1 MNREIPQQQSVS
13 IDRRT
18 MLGALALLA
27 SPLASGLAGCAPR
40 YAATDE
46 APSADAPSEI
56 ALTPADPEFSPYPTF
71 HPDPELRGAVRSVGS
86 SAVGLVLNSV
96 RPLFREEQPD
106 IELRV
111 ISSGSSDAPK
121 ALASGE
127 SDIAPMSRYM
137 TPAEIESIE
146 RARQCKVRHVDIAM
160 DAIAFIVHRS
170 NPLTRLSLR
179 DLDRMYGRDRKR
191 GGAAI
196 TRWGE
201 VGVNDANGTPSSR
214 PIVLHGMSSKS
225 GSNGIVR
232 DVVLQGGAFRTS
244 VSEEPVSSSIV
255 QAVATDPWSI
265 GYCSAYFTSEV
276 FKVERIRV
284 LEVETLDGSAYLMPT
299 DETVRSDRYPLSR
312 RLRIYFLEDL
322 PMRNPAA
329 AQLLRFLLSDDGQ
342 EFVRD
347 LGQRTLS
354 PAQAHAEFA
363 KLAPKP

>member
-1 MNREIPQQQSVS
+1 MSRNPSQDESTS

-27 SPLASGLAGCAPR
+27 SPLATGLAGCAPR
-40 YAATDE
+40 YTASD
-46 APSADAPSEI
+46 DAPAAGGSSEMEL
-56 ALTPADPEFSPYPTF
+56 AHADSENSPYPTF
-71 HPDPELRGAVRSVGS
+71 REDPDLRGVVRSVGS

-96 RPLFREEQPD
+96 RPLFREEQPE

-111 ISSGSSDAPK
+111 ISSGSSDAPR

-127 SDIAPMSRYM
+127 SDIAPMSRFM

-146 RARQCKVRHVDIAM
+146 AAQRRKVQHVDIAI

-170 NPLTRLSLR
+170 NPLTRISLR

-191 GGAAI
+191 GGASV

-214 PIVLHGMSSKS
+214 PIVLHGMSGKS

-284 LEVETLDGSAYLMPT
+284 LEVETLDGSAYLKPT
-299 DETVRSDRYPLSR
+299 DETVRTDRYPLSR
-312 RLRIYFLEDL
+312 RLRIYFLEGL
-322 PMRNPAA
+322 PTRNPAA

>member
-1 MNREIPQQQSVS
+1 VKNAISRHGLPRMG
-13 IDRRT
+13 RRT
-18 MLGALALLA
+18 MLCALALLA
-27 SPLASGLAGCAPR
+27 SPLAGGLSGCAPR
-40 YAATDE
+40 AMPEPESSDFVE
-46 APSADAPSEI
+46 SAPPALVPS
-56 ALTPADPEFSPYPTF
+56 DPEYSPYPTF
-71 HPDPELRGAVRSVGS
+71 GADPNLSGTVRSVGS

-96 RPLFREEQPD
+96 RPLFREEQPEV
-106 IELRV
+106 ELRV
-111 ISSGSSDAPK
+111 LSPGSADAPK

-127 SDIAPMSRYM
+127 SDIAPMSRFM
-137 TPAEIESIE
+137 TAAEIASIE
-146 RARQCKVRHVDIAM
+146 TAQGRRVQHVDIAI

-170 NPLTRLSLR
+170 NPLTRISLR

-201 VGVNDANGTPSSR
+201 VGASDASGAPLSR
-214 PIVLHGMSSKS
+214 AIVLHGMSAKS

-232 DVVLQGGAFRTS
+232 EVVLQGGAFRTS
-244 VSEEPVSSSIV
+244 VNEEPVSSSIV

-284 LEVETLDGSAYLMPT
+284 LEVETLDGSAYLIPT

-322 PMRNPAA
+322 PTRNPAA